1 MTGMSVGAPMHRV
14 RNAAREASPGVKF
27 LARAGFASR
36 AVLSCTIGI
45 LAALAA
51 VGDRDGKTTGSKGAL
66 RELHEKPYGQ
76 ALLALVA
83 IGLFGYAVWLFVQA
97 FLDPERPA
105 RPNQGRPFLRAG
117 WFVAGAAHV
126 ALGIYAVGLATGVA
140 LGSPEDGMKS
150 WTARLLGWN
159 AIGVALVGG
168 LGLVVIGL
176 AIWDMYKAV
185 KAKLDKHLDLSRL
198 GRAARKVV
206 IDLARFGLA
215 ARSVVFALIG
225 SFLIGAAVRTDPRDA
240 KGLGDALATIR
251 GWSFGWILLAIVA
264 IGFVAYGVYQ
274 IVEARYRRIRCA

>member
-1 MTGMSVGAPMHRV
+1 MHHV
-14 RNAAREASPGVKF
+14 RNAARDASPGVKF

-51 VGDRDGKTTGSKGAL
+51 FGDRDGKTTDSKGAL

-76 ALLALVA
+76 VLLALVA

-97 FLDPERPA
+97 FLDPERPSQ
-105 RPNQGRPFLRAG
+105 PKKTRPFLRAG
-117 WFVAGAAHV
+117 WFIAGTAHV
-126 ALGIYAVGLATGVA
+126 GLGVYAVGLVTGAA

-150 WTARLLGWN
+150 WTAKLMGWDGIGP
-159 AIGVALVGG
+159 AIVGG
-168 LGLVVIGL
+168 LGVVVLGL
-176 AIWDMYKAV
+176 AIWDMYKAL
-185 KAKLDKHLDLSRL
+185 KSKLDQHLDLSRL

-206 IDLARFGLA
+206 VDLSRFGLA
-215 ARSVVFALIG
+215 ARAVVFALIG
-225 SFLIGAAVRTDPRDA
+225 SFLVMAAARSNAREA

-251 GWSFGWILLAIVA
+251 GWSFGWVLLAIVA

-274 IVEARYRRIRCA
+274 LVEARYRRIRCA